1 MNSMYDDTAVH
12 KYMAEHIKTLQEQT
26 RTHRI
31 SNDKNALL
39 TYVAKSVSFSMLFLS
54 IGVMFHLILNIPTD
68 VQRSNPS
75 DYSISEMPIQNNA
88 SPVSN
93 ENNEE
98 KKQEFSIKK
107 NDEDQLYDI
116 SFLNY
121 EKLTEKANN
130 HTEHKHHE
138 YTVFDKTQINLGK
151 IDHLYIGKKFV
162 GGSQEPLRQWCY
174 LNLKRSEAM
183 GSTLFLVEVKNNKRT
198 DKEIYDTTL
207 KKLGLTREEFNRV
220 KEKCVF

>member
-68 VQRSNPS
+68 VRSSNTA
-75 DYSISEMPIQNNA
+75 DYLISEMPIQNNA

-98 KKQEFSIKK
+98 NKEEFGVEK
-107 NDEDQLYDI
+107 NDEDRLYDI

-121 EKLTEKANN
+121 EELTEKANN
-130 HTEHKHHE
+130 HTKHKHHE

-162 GGSQEPLRQWCY
+162 GGSQEPFRQWCY
-174 LNLKRSEAM
+174 LNLKRSEEM
-183 GSTLFLVEVKNNKRT
+183 GSTLFLVEVRNNNRT
-198 DKEIYDTTL
+198 DKEINNITL
-207 KKLGLTREEFNRV
+207 KKLGLTRDEFNRV

>member
-54 IGVMFHLILNIPTD
+54 IGVMFHLILNIPAD
-68 VQRSNPS
+68 VQSSNTA

-98 KKQEFSIKK
+98 DKEEFGVEI
-107 NDEDQLYDI
+107 NDVDQLYDI
-116 SFLNY
+116 SFLSF
-121 EKLTEKANN
+121 EKLTEKATNQ
-130 HTEHKHHE
+130 TEHKHHE
-138 YTVFDKTQINLGK
+138 YTIFDKTQINLGK

-174 LNLKRSEAM
+174 LNLKRSEVM

-198 DKEIYDTTL
+198 DKEINDTTL